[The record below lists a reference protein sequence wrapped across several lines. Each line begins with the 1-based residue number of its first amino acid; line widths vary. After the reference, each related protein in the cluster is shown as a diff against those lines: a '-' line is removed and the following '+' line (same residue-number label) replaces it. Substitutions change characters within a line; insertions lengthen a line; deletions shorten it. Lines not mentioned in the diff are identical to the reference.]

1 MIRNKFRC
9 ELISWRRVYQL
20 SHKIACQ
27 VTGSGFQPDKI
38 VAIGRGGY
46 IPARILC
53 DFLDIYDLSAIR
65 VEHYKKGIQRK
76 AVARIV
82 DPLCAGVSGQ
92 RLLVV
97 DDVSDTGDTFQVAV
111 EHICKFNPQEIKTA
125 VLHHKIVAGFVPDY
139 FAQRVIKWRW
149 LIYPWA
155 MMEDLS
161 AFIRQMENRP
171 SSVKL
176 MARRLKNDYGIRV
189 SGQTLELVLSTLN
202 RDLN

>member
-1 MIRNKFRC
+1 MVMSRHRC
-9 ELISWRRVYQL
+9 EVVSWHHVYQL
-20 SHKIACQ
+20 SQKLACQ
-27 VTGSGFQPDKI
+27 VRDSGFKPDKI
-38 VAIGRGGY
+38 IAIGRGGY

-53 DFLDIYDLSAIR
+53 DYLDIYDLSAIR

-76 AVARIV
+76 AVARVV
-82 DPLCAGVSGQ
+82 DPLCVDVPGQ

-111 EHICKFNPQEIKTA
+111 AHIRKFNPQEIKTA

-139 FAQRVIKWRW
+139 FAHKVIKWRW

>member
-1 MIRNKFRC
+1 MVNSRKRYEI
-9 ELISWRRVYQL
+9 ISWHCVHQL
-20 SHKIACQ
+20 SQKLACQ
-27 VTGSGFQPDKI
+27 IRKAGFRPDKI

-65 VEHYKKGIQRK
+65 VEHYKKGMQRK
-76 AVARIV
+76 SQARVV
-82 DPLCAGVSGQ
+82 DPLCTDVSGK

-97 DDVSDTGDTFQVAV
+97 DDVSDTGDTFQVTI
-111 EHICKFNPQEIKTA
+111 EHIRGLNPAELKTA

-155 MMEDLS
+155 ITEDLT
-161 AFIRQMENRP
+161 ALIRQMEKRP
-171 SSVKL
+171 SSVKF
-176 MARRLKNDYGIRV
+176 MAKRLKNDYGIAV
-189 SGQTLELVLSTLN
+189 SGRVLKLVMSDPGRVLN
-202 RDLN
+202 